1 MLTYRHNLTLATY
14 LSFSLMF
21 ELKDTASEICSVG
34 FPWLLRLKNKTKQI
48 LTNLRILFIK

>member
-1 MLTYRHNLTLATY
+1 MLTHRRNLTLATY

-34 FPWLLRLKNKTKQI
+34 FPCLLRFKKNNNKA
-48 LTNLRILFIK
+48 

>member
-34 FPWLLRLKNKTKQI
+34 FPCLLRLKTNKQ
-48 LTNLRILFIK
+48 TNNKA

>member
-34 FPWLLRLKNKTKQI
+34 FPWLLRLKNKTKQF